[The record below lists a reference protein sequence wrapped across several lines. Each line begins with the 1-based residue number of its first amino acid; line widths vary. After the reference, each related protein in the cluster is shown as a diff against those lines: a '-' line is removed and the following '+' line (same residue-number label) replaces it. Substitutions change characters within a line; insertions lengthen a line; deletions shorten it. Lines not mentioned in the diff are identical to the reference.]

1 MGLSLVEKISPEV
14 ANKFLAELAVSQERG
29 VFRPLEL
36 KHIKIAGG
44 CIEVKAVEAV
54 VIPAEGAQRQHVLAR
69 SAESLMEA

>member
-1 MGLSLVEKISPEV
+1 LL
-14 ANKFLAELAVSQERG
+14 FLKNAAFSG
-29 VFRPLEL
+29 PLEL